1 MLFFFFWVDI
11 SFGWGEEQAEK
22 GIVRVSA
29 IELNHQWTPSG
40 IRNRQNTAAERKS
53 IQEET

>member
-1 MLFFFFWVDI
+1 MLFLFFWVDI

-40 IRNRQNTAAERKS
+40 IRNRQNTPAERKS